1 MRIANSFSCN
11 GLMLGL
17 VLVASLGSVPIAHSR
32 DAQPARPLT
41 LASADF
47 DIDGYPEL
55 VTGYGTPEGG
65 FVEVRR
71 GNPEAFAPRDP
82 AVLEGIAHG
91 RYPSPFLPGAQW
103 LRVPASPD
111 FMAAGDFDR
120 DRNPDLV
127 VAARGGR
134 ELYLLAGDGRG
145 GFSTPQI
152 IPLSGRPTA
161 LTSGEFD
168 VPDDRPDLVV
178 GVAGDQGA
186 SILVYEGA
194 ERGILDRPEAIALEA
209 SASALALGPLDDSP
223 FRSLAIVAAGDVMI
237 VHGRYPRDRA
247 DAVDSLASRMEKVT
261 VPFGVKSL
269 TIGAF
274 EWNREGREQMA
285 LVAEDGSLHV
295 ARLGIPDARP
305 YTVDEVKTLRRRR
318 AESLEQNE
326 TNLRETAWSPG
337 SALTWRI
344 EAAAPPL
351 PFAAGEPPV
360 ATLALRL
367 GIDAQPGSVILR
379 AGETEPVLVPQAVAA
394 TILVNDTTDTIHSP
408 GCATTGTVTCS
419 LRDAIIFS
427 NANAGTDTIT
437 FAAAT
442 NGIPFTLSIANT
454 GGVNEDA
461 AQKGDLDINDSVTIV
476 GNGSGITIIQA
487 GTNNA
492 NGIDKVFAVNPFCTS
507 AVTASVSGV
516 TIRYGRNTQPN
527 GAADFSFTGGGLD
540 WCDTGTGGL
549 TISNSVI
556 SDNTNV
562 NGYGGGINLDSVAP
576 ATGTVSI
583 TGTTIIA
590 NKTLAAGAGANGGGM
605 NLFADK
611 HNVTL
616 TNCQITN
623 NTATSAEGGGLF
635 IRHTNGGVIAIH
647 GSTISGNVAGS
658 RGGGVS
664 ILGVGPASNTQ
675 AVTIDQSSSITGN
688 TSQGTAGL
696 TAEGGG
702 VYSNSVST
710 ATTTTLDKVTLTGNT
725 ASLASADQRG
735 GGAIA
740 TGGGAVT
747 VHNCRIAGNAAGGLG
762 GAGLHKDLN
771 GGTTNATGNWWGC
784 STTPSALPCDT
795 TVMSGGGS
803 GTPVLTVAPYI
814 VLTHTAS
821 PSGLAASGQATLL
834 TASFLKDSGGGA
846 IPLANLDVLIGRP
859 ITFNNAVLGNLS
871 SPQATIQASG
881 TATATFTASSCGN
894 GSANATV
901 DNGSSTAPIV
911 ICPPVE
917 TAPGIP
923 GTIGLEWTNN
933 TTLTW
938 PVNSQAGSGYRLYR
952 TTKSQFA
959 NLLNSS
965 TDSCLRFSGA
975 NQNAT
980 TASGLTDDPVAVAE
994 KLYGYLVT
1002 GVNIVG
1008 EGSAGNATA
1017 GARIVNSSGSCP

>member
-1 MRIANSFSCN
+1 MRIANSFSRDS
-11 GLMLGL
+11 LILGL
-17 VLVASLGSVPIAHSR
+17 VLAANLGLVPFAHSR
-32 DAQPARPLT
+32 DTGPARPLT

-47 DIDGYPEL
+47 NIDGFPEL
-55 VTGYGTPEGG
+55 VTGYATAEGG
-65 FVEVRR
+65 LVEVRR
-71 GNPEAFAPRDP
+71 ANPEAFAPGDP
-82 AVLEGIAHG
+82 AVLDGIAHG
-91 RYPSPFLPGAQW
+91 RYPSPFLPAALW

-111 FMAAGDFDR
+111 FIAAGDFDR

-127 VAARGGR
+127 VAARGGH
-134 ELYLLAGDGRG
+134 ELFLLAGDGRG
-145 GFSTPQI
+145 GFSAPRS
-152 IPLSGRPTA
+152 IPLSGRITA

-178 GVAGDQGA
+178 GVAGDRGA
-186 SILVYEGA
+186 SILVYQDA
-194 ERGILDRPEAIALEA
+194 ERGILDQPETMALEDA
-209 SASALALGPLDDSP
+209 ASALALGSLDESP
-223 FRSLAIVAAGDVMI
+223 FRSLAIVTGGEVTI
-237 VHGRYPRDRA
+237 VHGRNPRDRG
-247 DAVDSLASRMEKVT
+247 DAVDSLASRMEKIAI
-261 VPFGVKSL
+261 PFGVKSL

-285 LVAEDGSLHV
+285 LVADDGTFHL
-295 ARLGIPDARP
+295 ARLGASDTRP
-305 YTVDEVKTLRRRR
+305 YTVDEVRAMRRRR
-318 AESLEQNE
+318 AESYERGGPAE
-326 TNLRETAWSPG
+326 IKAWTPG
-337 SALTWRI
+337 SSLTWRTGD
-344 EAAAPPL
+344 APPPL
-351 PFAAGEPPV
+351 SLAAGEPSV
-360 ATLALRL
+360 ATLAMRL
-367 GIDAQPGSVILR
+367 GVNAQPGLVVLR
-379 AGETEPVLVPQAVAA
+379 AGEPAPALVPQAVAA

-408 GCATTGTVTCS
+408 GCATTGTGTCS

-442 NGIPFTLSIANT
+442 NGVPFTLSIANT
-454 GGVNEDA
+454 AGVNEDS

-476 GNGSGITIIQA
+476 GNGSGSTIIQA

-492 NGIDKVFAVNPFCTS
+492 NGIDKVFAVNPFCAS
-507 AVTASVSGV
+507 AVTASFSGV

-527 GAADFSFTGGGLD
+527 GALDYSFTGGGLD

-583 TGTTIIA
+583 TGSTITN
-590 NKTLAAGAGANGGGM
+590 NKTLGVGTGANGGGM

-623 NTATSAEGGGLF
+623 NTATAAEGGGLF
-635 IRHTNGGVIAIH
+635 IRHTNGGAIAIH
-647 GSTISGNVAGS
+647 GTTISGNVAGS

-664 ILGVGPASNTQ
+664 ILDIGPASNTQ
-675 AVTIDQSSSITGN
+675 AVTIDQSSAITGN

-702 VYSNSVST
+702 VYSNLVSP
-710 ATTTTLDKVTLTGNT
+710 ATMTTLDKVTLTGNT

-740 TGGGAVT
+740 TGGGAVF
-747 VHNCRIAGNAAGGLG
+747 VHNCRIAGNTAGGLG
-762 GAGLHKDLN
+762 GSGLHKDLN
-771 GGTTNATGNWWGC
+771 GGATNATGNWWGC
-784 STTPSALPCDT
+784 STTPSAAPCDT
-795 TVMSGGGS
+795 AVMSGGGS

-821 PSGLAASGQATLL
+821 PAGLAASGLSATL
-834 TASFLKDSGGGA
+834 TASFLKDSAGNA

-859 ITFNNAVLGNLS
+859 ITFNNAVSGSLS
-871 SPQATIQASG
+871 SAQATIQANG
-881 TATATFTASSCGN
+881 NATATFTASACGN
-894 GSANATV
+894 GSADATV
-901 DNGSSTAPIV
+901 DSGTSTATIV

-917 TAPGIP
+917 TASGNTPAN
-923 GTIGLEWTNN
+923 GLQWTDKA
-933 TTLTW
+933 TLTW
-938 PVNSQAGSGYRLYR
+938 PLNNQAGSGYRLYR
-952 TTKSQFA
+952 TTQPQFA
-959 NLLNSS
+959 SLLNAS
-965 TDSCLRFSGA
+965 TDSCLRFTGS

-980 TASGLTDDPVAVAE
+980 TASGLTDDPAAVTG

-1008 EGSAGNATA
+1008 EGPAGTATA